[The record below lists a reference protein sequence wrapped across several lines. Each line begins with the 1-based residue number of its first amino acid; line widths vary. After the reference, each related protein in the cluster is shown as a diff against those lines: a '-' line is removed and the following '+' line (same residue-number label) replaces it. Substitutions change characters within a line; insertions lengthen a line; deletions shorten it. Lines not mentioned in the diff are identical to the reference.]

1 MNRHKRIKKRRIK
14 EITDRSLRLKEE
26 LQLLEHLLDGLSMF
40 LAPNPIQKIKNK
52 VTFMVNCE
60 TQYEHTVNKP
70 VKFLRF
76 IKRCPLYNTRE
87 MPKVLEPYRYVMK
100 KGCADPECFLPVHD
114 GYIEYRKPIRKNT
127 KIKTSYQLSVELPV
141 LKDSFMLPGPMNCLD
156 ICFVRPNLFWVNNGN
171 NIILTNTKGDMLR
184 SINSSYS
191 FTANEN
197 EIMYVDRDFSIQ
209 NLSYDREKSILFVR
223 RPSLWLP
230 LSIHCCQS
238 KGDLLVGMVSS
249 ISNPAKARIARYN
262 ELGVVK
268 QSIYQSKEGRVLYR
282 YPRYITENRNGDIVV
297 SDVLRGRIVVTN
309 YEGEFRFFSP
319 VENPRGICTDRWS
332 RILVVCRYSK
342 DVLVL
347 DKNGLFLIYLRIE
360 ESPGIVRTAFR
371 NLQLMLFHTKGHDR
385 KKLCLSYD
393 DHKNVLWVGSND
405 SNTVSGYKEEPGGL
419 TFKETLLLWLRFIWT
434 FIIGIIAILKESTIW
449 KLAKSFVS
457 TFFVTVFLSCITT
470 LPMSIIF
477 FTFLYLISGY
487 IFEFIILVVIVLCC
501 YSLMS
506 AYLL

>member
-1 MNRHKRIKKRRIK
+1 MIKKRRIK

-26 LQLLEHLLDGLSMF
+26 LQLLEHLLDGLSIF
-40 LAPNPIQKIKNK
+40 RAPNPIQKIKNK
-52 VTFMVNCE
+52 VTFMENCE

-141 LKDSFMLPGPMNCLD
+141 LKVSFILPGPMNCLD
-156 ICFVRPNLFWVNNGN
+156 ICFVRPNLFWVNIGN
-171 NIILTNTKGDMLR
+171 NIILTNTQGDMLR

-197 EIMYVDRDFSIQ
+197 EIMYVDRDFNIQ
-209 NLSYDREKSILFVR
+209 KLSYDRENSIVVMR

-238 KGDLLVGMVSS
+238 NGDLLVGMISS
-249 ISNPAKARIARYN
+249 ISNPLKARVVRYN
-262 ELGVVK
+262 ELRAVK

-297 SDVLRGRIVVTN
+297 SDVMMGRIVVTN
-309 YEGEFRFFSP
+309 HKGEFRFFSP
-319 VENPRGICTDRWS
+319 VDNPRGICTDRLP
-332 RILVVCRYSK
+332 RILVSRYSK

-347 DKNGLFLIYLRIE
+347 DENGLVLVYLRIE
-360 ESPGIVRTAFR
+360 ESPGSKNILNMGPRR
-371 NLQLMLFHTKGHDR
+371 SQE
-385 KKLCLSYD
+385 KKRELCLTYD
-393 DHKNVLWVGSND
+393 DHNDLLWVGSND
-405 SNTVSGYKEEPGGL
+405 CNTVSGYKIYKEEGMYHFP
-419 TFKETLLLWLRFIWT
+419 F
-434 FIIGIIAILKESTIW
+434 
-449 KLAKSFVS
+449 
-457 TFFVTVFLSCITT
+457 
-470 LPMSIIF
+470 
-477 FTFLYLISGY
+477 
-487 IFEFIILVVIVLCC
+487 
-501 YSLMS
+501 
-506 AYLL
+506 

>member
-26 LQLLEHLLDGLSMF
+26 LELFTQTFDGLHTFKEELQLLEHLLDGLSIF
-40 LAPNPIQKIKNK
+40 CAPNPIQKIKNK
-52 VTFMVNCE
+52 VTFMENCE

-76 IKRCPLYNTRE
+76 IKRCPLCNTRE

-127 KIKTSYQLSVELPV
+127 KIKTSYQLSVELPA

-156 ICFVRPNLFWVNNGN
+156 ICFVRPNLFWVNNGK
-171 NIILTNTKGDMLR
+171 NIILTNTQGDMLR

-197 EIMYVDRDFSIQ
+197 EILYVDRNFSIQ
-209 NLSYDREKSILFVR
+209 KLSYDRENSILFMK

-238 KGDLLVGMVSS
+238 NGDLLVGMVSS
-249 ISNPAKARIARYN
+249 ISNPPKSRLVRYN
-262 ELGVVK
+262 EFGEVK
-268 QSIYQSKEGRVLYR
+268 QSIYQNEEGRVLYR
-282 YPRYITENRNGDIVV
+282 YPRYITENRNKDIVV
-297 SDVLRGRIVVTN
+297 SDVIKGRIVVTN
-309 YEGEFRFFSP
+309 NAGEFRFFSP
-319 VENPRGICTDRWS
+319 VDNPKGICTDQLS
-332 RILVVCRYSK
+332 RILVVCGYSQ

-347 DKNGLFLIYLRIE
+347 SKNGMYLFHLRIE
-360 ESPGIVRTAFR
+360 ESPGIIRTILRTVFQTIR
-371 NLQLMLFHTKGHDR
+371 LGKSQERR

-393 DHKNVLWVGSND
+393 DDKNLLWVGSNN
-405 SNTVSGYKEEPGGL
+405 SNNISGYKEEG
-419 TFKETLLLWLRFIWT
+419 
-434 FIIGIIAILKESTIW
+434 
-449 KLAKSFVS
+449 
-457 TFFVTVFLSCITT
+457 
-470 LPMSIIF
+470 M
-477 FTFLYLISGY
+477 YHQ
-487 IFEFIILVVIVLCC
+487 
-501 YSLMS
+501 
-506 AYLL
+506 